1 MLRESEKLATLGT
14 LAAGVAHEL
23 NNPAAAVARAADQA
37 KTVISGLQDACGE
50 LSTAAL
56 TSEQATTLAE
66 MCAAPPT
73 PPALS
78 PLDRSEREDDI
89 EDWLSARGVD
99 SAWELSPLFL
109 DHGFS
114 PDGLTVALAGFDDA
128 QLPIACA
135 ALGRGLAARA
145 LVEHIAEGASR
156 ISEIVS
162 AMRTYVYLDQG
173 TTQTVDVTDGL
184 ESTLVLLR
192 AKMTGMTVARDYAPD
207 LPAVCVRGSEL
218 NQVWTNII
226 DNACDATGGTGT
238 LTIRTRRAGNDVV
251 VEIEDDGPGMPPEV
265 AERVFEPFFT
275 TKEPGKGT
283 GLGLNISR
291 NIVVGHHHGTI
302 SVRSRPGATCFRV
315 ELPIT
320 QAASE
325 SDDPGARRP

>member
-1 MLRESEKLATLGT
+1 
-14 LAAGVAHEL
+14 
-23 NNPAAAVARAADQA
+23 
-37 KTVISGLQDACGE
+37 
-50 LSTAAL
+50 
-56 TSEQATTLAE
+56 
-66 MCAAPPT
+66 
-73 PPALS
+73 
-78 PLDRSEREDDI
+78 
-89 EDWLSARGVD
+89 
-99 SAWELSPLFL
+99 
-109 DHGFS
+109 
-114 PDGLTVALAGFDDA
+114 
-128 QLPIACA
+128 
-135 ALGRGLAARA
+135 
-145 LVEHIAEGASR
+145 
-156 ISEIVS
+156 
-162 AMRTYVYLDQG
+162 MRTYVYLDQG